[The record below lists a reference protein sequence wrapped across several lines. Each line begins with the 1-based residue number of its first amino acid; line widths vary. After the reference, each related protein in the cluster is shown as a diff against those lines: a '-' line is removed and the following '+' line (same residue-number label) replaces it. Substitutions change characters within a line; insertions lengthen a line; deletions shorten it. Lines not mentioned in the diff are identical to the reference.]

1 MNHYKLY
8 ELTAH
13 KKLIL
18 RQTVCKYGTK
28 SPIVNIYMQDL
39 RVNLAEM
46 PLLTGQTVGKVGKGF
61 SFLYVGSP

>member
-8 ELTAH
+8 ELTTH

-18 RQTVCKYGTK
+18 RQTVYKYGTK

-39 RVNLAEM
+39 RVNPAEM

-61 SFLYVGSP
+61 FFLYVGSP